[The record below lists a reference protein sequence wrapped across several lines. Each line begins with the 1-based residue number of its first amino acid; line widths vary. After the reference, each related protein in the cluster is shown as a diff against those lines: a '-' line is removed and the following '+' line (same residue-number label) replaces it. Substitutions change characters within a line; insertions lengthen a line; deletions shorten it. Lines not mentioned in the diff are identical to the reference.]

1 MLIVTTENIPDKK
14 IELLGIVRGSHVQAR
29 NPFHDMLCMLKSIVG
44 VSHRSY
50 TLMLSEAR
58 NEATRKMEQ
67 QAMLM
72 GADAIIGVN
81 YTNSMVMQNVVEVM
95 AYGTAVK
102 FLEN

>member
-1 MLIVTTENIPDKK
+1 MLVVTTNNIPDKK
-14 IELLGIVRGSHVQAR
+14 IELIGIVRGSHVQAR
-29 NPFHDMLCMLKSIVG
+29 NPFQDMLCMLKSIVG

-50 TLMLSEAR
+50 VLMLSSAR
-58 NEATRKMEQ
+58 NEAMNKMEQ
-67 QAMLM
+67 QAKLM

-102 FLEN
+102 FVDE